1 MKIRQSTRPWRARR
15 LTAAA
20 RTAATE
26 VATAAGS
33 AAAGWNRRM
42 LEEAADGTRRGTR
55 WGRSAAVL
63 LPAALGIGALGSSMA
78 TGVLAAS
85 FNVTNTPFTLMSNGV
100 SGTGFGAVLNTP
112 TIESSTGTTSNST
125 AMARV
130 GFASANLAGLC
141 GIVHQ
146 SIAGVGYSLLL
157 TAGQQVTATPPATF
171 TTDLNASNLYIEA
184 PSLTA
189 SGSTTLQNAVLGMA
203 ADQVMVADSPLTGA
217 QAGGFGLGSA
227 GSGPGGSTVNL
238 AGLNATANTAEIAGS
253 LTLQSLSIRVVPG
266 SATTC

>member
-1 MKIRQSTRPWRARR
+1 MNLRQSTRQWHTRG
-15 LTAAA
+15 
-20 RTAATE
+20 RTAALD
-26 VATAAGS
+26 
-33 AAAGWNRRM
+33 WNRRM
-42 LEEAADGTRRGTR
+42 LEEAADGTRRGTC
-55 WGRSAAVL
+55 WGRCAAVL
-63 LPAALGIGALGSSMA
+63 LPAGLGAGALGASMA
-78 TGVLAAS
+78 AGVLAAS

-100 SGTGFGAVLNTP
+100 SGTGFGAILNTP
-112 TIESSTGTTSNST
+112 TIESNTGTTSNST

-146 SIAGVGYSLLL
+146 SFAGVGYSLLL

-184 PSLTA
+184 PSLNA

-203 ADQVMVADSPLTGA
+203 ADQVMVAGSPLTGA

-227 GSGPGGSTVNL
+227 GSGPGGSTVTL

-266 SATTC
+266 SATSC

>member
-1 MKIRQSTRPWRARR
+1 
-15 LTAAA
+15 
-20 RTAATE
+20 
-26 VATAAGS
+26 
-33 AAAGWNRRM
+33 
-42 LEEAADGTRRGTR
+42 
-55 WGRSAAVL
+55 
-63 LPAALGIGALGSSMA
+63 
-78 TGVLAAS
+78 
-85 FNVTNTPFTLMSNGV
+85 MSNGV

-112 TIESSTGTTSNST
+112 TVESSTGSTSNTT

-130 GFASANLAGLC
+130 ASPAPTWPGCAGSSTSPSP
-141 GIVHQ
+141 GW
-146 SIAGVGYSLLL
+146 GYSLLL
-157 TAGQQVTATPPATF
+157 TAGQQVTVTPPTTF

-184 PSLTA
+184 PSLSA

-203 ADQVMVADSPLTGA
+203 ADQVMVAGSPLTGA

-266 SATTC
+266 SATSC